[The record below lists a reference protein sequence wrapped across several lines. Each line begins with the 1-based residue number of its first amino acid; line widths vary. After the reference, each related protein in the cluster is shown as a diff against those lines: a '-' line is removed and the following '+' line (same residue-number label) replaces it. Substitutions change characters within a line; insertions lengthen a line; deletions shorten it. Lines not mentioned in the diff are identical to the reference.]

1 MPPSDLL
8 SRLRACWVPGGKDIA
23 AAEPFQ
29 PSADE
34 RQSLRAQALELAERA
49 QRAGHP
55 IAAYLLEMAALEL
68 DHAGR

>member
-1 MPPSDLL
+1 MTVRDLL
-8 SRLRACWVPGGKDIA
+8 ALLRSRPSGD
-23 AAEPFQ
+23 AEPFQ
-29 PSADE
+29 ASADE

-68 DHAGR
+68 EHAGR